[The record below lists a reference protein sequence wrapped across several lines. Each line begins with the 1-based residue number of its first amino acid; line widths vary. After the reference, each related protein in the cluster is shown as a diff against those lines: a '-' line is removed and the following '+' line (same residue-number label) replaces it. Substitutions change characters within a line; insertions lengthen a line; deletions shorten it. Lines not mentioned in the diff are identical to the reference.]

1 MSKCCCSVPV
11 QKMPLFIAFCI
22 LCLTFSVYAKDQ
34 KPRRSSPVVVT
45 EAQLSFLAPTVMVPG
60 TVISRQEAV
69 LPAEV
74 AGRLIKVA
82 EIGTVV
88 KRGDSVA
95 HIDDTLYKLRAKENS
110 ANLKRE
116 QARLTFIKKELVRFN
131 ELALL
136 DHSTKTQLDKLQLD
150 KEVAV
155 TELVLIKAKIQVD
168 QETLSRY
175 IIRAP
180 FDGVVTAREK
190 REGEW
195 IGVGQTSVRLSN
207 PDELEIVARVPEKSM
222 INLRIKDRLSI
233 RRNGEQFQGIISTIV
248 PVGNIQSHLYEIRL
262 KVSDT
267 GWLAG
272 QVVRIDTPVGKFRD
286 VIAVERDALVLRHAG
301 ISVFRI
307 NEENIAEKVNVTTG
321 IASGRLIEVSGDI
334 KAGDKIVIR
343 GGERLRP
350 GAFVQVKAHEL

>member
-1 MSKCCCSVPV
+1 MSKQCFIFSVN
-11 QKMPLFIAFCI
+11 KNTWLSAICI
-22 LCLTFSVYAKDQ
+22 LSVTFSVYAKDQ
-34 KPRRSSPVVVT
+34 KPRRSSPVVIA
-45 EAQLSFLAPTVMVPG
+45 EAQLSYLAPTVMVPG

-74 AGRLIKVA
+74 AGRLINVV
-82 EIGTVV
+82 ETGTIM
-88 KRGDSVA
+88 RQGDPVA
-95 HIDDTLYKLRAKENS
+95 HIDDKLYKLKATENS

-116 QARLTFIKKELVRFN
+116 QSRLNFIEKELVRFK

-150 KEVAV
+150 KDIAL
-155 TELVLIKAKIQVD
+155 TELALIKAKIQLD

-180 FDGVVTAREK
+180 FNGVITAREK
-190 REGEW
+190 RAGEW
-195 IGVGQTSVRLSN
+195 IGVGETAVRLSN
-207 PDELEIVARVPEKSM
+207 PDQLEIVARVSEKSM
-222 INLRIKDRLSI
+222 TNLRLADRLSI
-233 RRNGEQFQGIISTIV
+233 QRNGKRFYGVVSTLV
-248 PVGNIQSHLYEIRL
+248 PVGDAQSHLYEIRL
-262 KVSDT
+262 KVSAT

-272 QVVRIDTPVGKFRD
+272 QVVRIDAPIGRFRN
-286 VIAVERDALVLRHAG
+286 VVVVERDALVLRHTG

-307 NEENIAEKVNVTTG
+307 TADNIAEKINITTG
-321 IASGRLIEVSGDI
+321 IASGRLIEVKGDI

-350 GAFVQVKAHEL
+350 GAFVQIKMSES